1 MMRTALRTFPA
12 PHSETCDTFRAAEA
26 SALRTGSGR
35 VSLVNLDIHGLPSG
49 KFIPQHMPEHRPA
62 GVGNGF
68 CHPCLFELGG
78 VHIADSDQTVFS
90 RQFGTGDVKMM
101 TASIGNLSMDS
112 LGAPSVAGPLSD
124 GELLLVLPVVA
135 KSRDFLTVA
144 ACGERLEAE
153 VDTNLAIA
161 CDEVIFDLALEGDI
175 PPPASVLDEGAGL
188 ERPIDLARLPE
199 TEPALEINDGI
210 TINLECARDERDPAK
225 RTFGAKAGSKTWAAA
240 VDIARSNELTA
251 NRLRRVGVQSEFGS
265 ASRCQ
270 LDQIKCS
277 RPASS
282 HSSFPAPLSLS
293 LGSDAKIPNLIAR
306 DREFFE
312 LPARRSVF
320 DAEFSREDHVE
331 NIPPRDFAHKS
342 HNHTSEDEQMTKPSY
357 TIGKDEMLL
366 ITVRWNDGDTVLLET
381 PVKFYTAEEIQSL
394 IDETV
399 SERCDVV
406 GVDRYEMVRRVGES
420 IADEFDVRTWGERVT
435 DDRRELAADDNLS
448 VQVAYNAMRN
458 SFGLVRGADLGGQLV
473 AAE

>member
-26 SALRTGSGR
+26 SALRTGSGS

-101 TASIGNLSMDS
+101 TASIGDLGMDS
-112 LGAPSVAGPLSD
+112 LGAPTVAGPLSD
-124 GELLLVLPVVA
+124 SELLFVLPVVA
-135 KSRDFLTVA
+135 KSGDFLPVA

-210 TINLECARDERDPAK
+210 TINLECARDERNPAK

-282 HSSFPAPLSLS
+282 HSSFTAPLSLS
-293 LGSDAKIPNLIAR
+293 LGSDAKIPNLIAG

-342 HNHTSEDEQMTKPSY
+342 HNHTSEDEQMPMVTRFHVEMHTRSGSARYLTQFGSGMEWTSNGEDSFEYDDVEEADADAQRYGGEVFEFQRHARPGEIVLHRFERNPIVHGAV
-357 TIGKDEMLL
+357 IG
-366 ITVRWNDGDTVLLET
+366 RLE
-381 PVKFYTAEEIQSL
+381 
-394 IDETV
+394 
-399 SERCDVV
+399 
-406 GVDRYEMVRRVGES
+406 
-420 IADEFDVRTWGERVT
+420 
-435 DDRRELAADDNLS
+435 
-448 VQVAYNAMRN
+448 
-458 SFGLVRGADLGGQLV
+458 